1 MYTDGMEQ
9 LPSGK
14 MSLRTLENEILR
26 KSYEEAVS
34 INRAIVERL
43 KHEGKVFVF
52 MEAAVVADEKLLKH
66 AHNEALI
73 QNVVTIQ

>member
-1 MYTDGMEQ
+1 
-9 LPSGK
+9 

-43 KHEGKVFVF
+43 KREGKVFVF